1 VNSALTSAEQRILR
15 FSMQRS
21 ATQHER
27 IFFSGMAVALALTT
41 VVGFA
46 PSYYFK
52 AYFGASPP
60 LSSLLRLHGAVM
72 SGWMMLLVA
81 QTFLVAA
88 GRTDIHRRLGTVG
101 VVLAVVI
108 VVLGPTVAITRVRQ
122 GLFCVPCGPPLA
134 ALAVPLATA
143 VVFPVLFVAAMWLRK
158 RVDAHKRLLLIA
170 TIEFV
175 TAAVGRIPAV
185 HLPGL
190 PSGTMYAATDLF
202 LVAIAV
208 YDLAALKRLH
218 PATLAG
224 GSVLV
229 GSQLAREAIKDSP
242 TWLAFAAWLTT

>member
-1 VNSALTSAEQRILR
+1 VNTALAIAEQRIR
-15 FSMQRS
+15 GFSKQRS

-27 IFFSGMAVALALTT
+27 MFFSGMAAALVLATL
-41 VVGFA
+41 VGFA

-52 AYFGASPP
+52 AHFEAPPP
-60 LSSLLRLHGAVM
+60 LTPMLHLHGLVM
-72 SGWMMLLVA
+72 SAWMVLLIA
-81 QTFLVAA
+81 QTSLVAA
-88 GRTDIHRRLGTVG
+88 GRTDIHRRLGVVG
-101 VVLAVVI
+101 VVLAVAI
-108 VVLGPTVAITRVRQ
+108 IILGPAVAITRARQ

-175 TAAVGRIPAV
+175 TAAVGRIPAI

-208 YDLAALKRLH
+208 YDLVALKRLH

-224 GSVLV
+224 GSLLL
-229 GSQLAREAIKDSP
+229 GSQLAREAIKNSP
-242 TWLAFAAWLTT
+242 TWLAFAAWVTT